1 MELSNTKNNDG
12 VWMEE
17 VAIHTYAHFSRES
30 FHGLRMWKVGEVTG
44 SDDIR
49 KDHKI
54 TTLTLV

>member
-1 MELSNTKNNDG
+1 MELCNTKNNDV

-17 VAIHTYAHFSRES
+17 VAIHTYAHLSRES
-30 FHGLRMWKVGEVTG
+30 FHGLRMWKVGEVKG

-54 TTLTLV
+54 TTLT